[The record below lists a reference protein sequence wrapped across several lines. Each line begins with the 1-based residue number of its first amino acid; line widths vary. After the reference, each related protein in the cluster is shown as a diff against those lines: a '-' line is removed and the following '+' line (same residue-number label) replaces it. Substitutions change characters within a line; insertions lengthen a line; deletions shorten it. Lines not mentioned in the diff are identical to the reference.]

1 MAFVGVALTSVFILW
16 RRWRHQFLL
25 LNFKCYDVFLAIL
38 IFALCARA
46 HRSICSVHT
55 YNKLYEI
62 VSLHVLD
69 WAARSFW
76 LAYKDQK
83 KTTTKTTFANVS
95 SSLFGSLI
103 DRVNF
108 LQSFSIRIVH
118 EYRFV
123 HGPSHFGSLWTLSP
137 LMCLLKKNQFSNQ
150 NSLLVYALRL
160 LTIILILWFVVVV
173 GAAAVLSPSRSLSQF
188 SFLVYNFQMENWQ
201 SCDFII
207 VNITVFTVAGCL
219 HFRSAQLL
227 RWNRK
232 FSTTISTPQHL
243 NLYRCICT
251 YKTFIQVTIEFR
263 TKKKSMKKLNCL
275 GNSRDKW
282 KKWHG
287 NRNV

>member
-1 MAFVGVALTSVFILW
+1 MRARTAPFAVCIHTINYMKLFLCMFWTLILAGIQ
-16 RRWRHQFLL
+16 RP
-25 LNFKCYDVFLAIL
+25 
-38 IFALCARA
+38 
-46 HRSICSVHT
+46 
-55 YNKLYEI
+55 
-62 VSLHVLD
+62 
-69 WAARSFW
+69 
-76 LAYKDQK
+76 K

-108 LQSFSIRIVH
+108 LQSFSIWIVH

-251 YKTFIQVTIEFR
+251 YKTFIQKVNEE
-263 TKKKSMKKLNCL
+263 TKLS
-275 GNSRDKW
+275 W
-282 KKWHG
+282 KFERQVEKMAWK
-287 NRNV
+287 